1 MRIRHERGLFLFVPA
16 KEELNNVE
24 FGFRLSVSPAVAEF
38 LPVFTYCGD
47 DRCAW
52 EAIYSASS
60 PSSKSS
66 SAVSTSWT
74 SSLVQIAAI
83 SLVPADCCGQDQG
96 RRREDPGSWCGG
108 CNFQFFKSLFCKKM
122 GLYCSLMV

>member
-47 DRCAW
+47 NRCAW

-74 SSLVQIAAI
+74 SSLVQMAAI
-83 SLVPADCCGQDQG
+83 SLVPAGGRDQG
-96 RRREDPGSWCGG
+96 RWREDLGTWCGG
-108 CNFQFFKSLFCKKM
+108 CNFQLFKGLLYNRM